1 MLRQRPTRPL
11 PRAIRRTPTSVHAR
25 SMRSARIR
33 WSKFVAVRASR
44 PADPAHPSPTWG
56 ASMTTA
62 EDAAPSIWRLR
73 SRASSAHSACLSM
86 EYNLA
91 AGSHIETD
99 ARPRSRTPDGA
110 QMATQQAGHARLA
123 RASCRLRRRLRRDP
137 SSGGIPW
144 SSNPPPRTWLA
155 AGFDAERHILAPPR
169 IVPVDRTPRVSRPS
183 SAGGVVRRALPKWA
197 VAVRNAIRFAWLALV
212 WPIGRLPAP

>member
-1 MLRQRPTRPL
+1 VNRPLSSSISTGWRGGQLDNTMLRQRPTRPL

-33 WSKFVAVRASR
+33 WSKFVAARASR

-99 ARPRSRTPDGA
+99 ERPRSGTPDGA

-144 SSNPPPRTWLA
+144 SSNPPPPNLA
-155 AGFDAERHILAPPR
+155 CRGVRRRVAHPRPPSHRPRRPHPPGQSTILGRRGGPPR
-169 IVPVDRTPRVSRPS
+169 TP
-183 SAGGVVRRALPKWA
+183 
-197 VAVRNAIRFAWLALV
+197 
-212 WPIGRLPAP
+212 